1 MDKFIR
7 YLERDN
13 VDAEMVLKKSLILL
27 VIIYTSYILMQI
39 IGKFFRKIMKDEAK
53 VSKLMRV
60 LRVVVIAANFILFLL
75 IYFPDIR
82 ALGVVVSLIIA
93 IVALA
98 AKDLIID
105 IVAYFYILA
114 RKPFSM
120 GQVIEVN
127 GIVGELID
135 LDFLQF
141 NLLEMGDLTTT
152 KTHTGRYVSV
162 PNRYIFEYP
171 VLNYNHT
178 YEYVFVDTSILVDFD
193 DRDEAIKL
201 AGKVAYDKYLQI
213 IDNYDKKDVD
223 VFQESMDSYGEV
235 SKPTVR
241 AELANNG
248 FKIYVQLFTAYYE
261 IGKNK
266 MIMQNTIFDE
276 FRKNNIKMPNPQ
288 FLYLENEI

>member
-13 VDAEMVLKKSLILL
+13 VDAEMILKKSLILL
-27 VIIYTSYILMQI
+27 VIIYASYILMQI

-60 LRVVVIAANFILFLL
+60 LRVVVI
-75 IYFPDIR
+75 
-82 ALGVVVSLIIA
+82 
-93 IVALA
+93 A

-162 PNRYIFEYP
+162 PNKYIFEYP

-178 YEYVFVDTSILVDFD
+178 YKYVFVDTSILVDFD

-266 MIMQNTIFDE
+266 MIMQNSIFDE

>member
-7 YLERDN
+7 YLERGN
-13 VDAEMVLKKSLILL
+13 VDAEIVLKKSLLL
-27 VIIYTSYILMQI
+27 IIIIYIPYLLMQI
-39 IGKFFRKIMKDEAK
+39 LAKLLRKMIKDEAR
-53 VSKLMRV
+53 VSKIMR
-60 LRVVVIAANFILFLL
+60 LIRSTVIFLNFVFFLI

-82 ALGVVVSLIIA
+82 ALGVIISLIIA
-93 IVALA
+93 IIALA

-114 RKPFSM
+114 RKPFNI
-120 GQVIEVN
+120 GHVIEVN
-127 GIVGELID
+127 EIIGELID
-135 LDFLQF
+135 IDFLQF
-141 NLLEMGDLTTT
+141 NLLEMGNLTTA

-171 VLNYNHT
+171 FLYYNHT
-178 YEYVFVDTSILVDFD
+178 YKYVFVDISILVNFD

-201 AGKVAYDKYLQI
+201 AGKIAYEKYPQI
-213 IDNYDKKDVD
+213 LDNYDKEDGD
-223 VFQESMDSYGEV
+223 VFRESMDSYGEV

-241 AELANNG
+241 AELGNNC
-248 FKIYVQLFTAYYE
+248 FKIHVQFFTAFGE

-266 MIMQNTIFDE
+266 MIMQNSIFDE
-276 FRKNNIKMPNPQ
+276 FRKYNIKMLKPQ

>member
-27 VIIYTSYILMQI
+27 VIIYASYILMQI
-39 IGKFFRKIMKDEAK
+39 IGKFLRRIMKDEAK
-53 VSKLMRV
+53 VSKLMRI
-60 LRVVVIAANFILFLL
+60 LRTLVIAANFILFLA

-82 ALGVVVSLIIA
+82 ALGVVISLIIA

-114 RKPFSM
+114 RKPFSI

-127 GIVGELID
+127 GIIGELID

-141 NLLEMGDLTTT
+141 NLLEMGDLTTA

-178 YEYVFVDTSILVDFD
+178 YKYVFVDTSILVDFD

-201 AGKVAYDKYLQI
+201 AGKIAYEKYLQI
-213 IDNYDKKDVD
+213 IDNYDKEDVD
-223 VFQESMDSYGEV
+223 VFQESMDSYGELA
-235 SKPTVR
+235 KPTVR

-248 FKIYVQLFTAYYE
+248 FKIYVQFFTAYDE

-266 MIMQNTIFDE
+266 MIMQNSIFDE

>member
-7 YLERDN
+7 YLERGN
-13 VDAEMVLKKSLILL
+13 VDAEIVLKKSLLL
-27 VIIYTSYILMQI
+27 IIIIYIPYLLMQI
-39 IGKFFRKIMKDEAK
+39 LAKLLRKMIKDEAR
-53 VSKLMRV
+53 VSKIMR
-60 LRVVVIAANFILFLL
+60 LIRSTVIFLNFVFFLI

-82 ALGVVVSLIIA
+82 ALGVIISLIIA
-93 IVALA
+93 IIALA

-114 RKPFSM
+114 RKPFNI
-120 GQVIEVN
+120 GHVIEVN
-127 GIVGELID
+127 EIIGELID
-135 LDFLQF
+135 IDFLQF
-141 NLLEMGDLTTT
+141 NLLEMGNLTTA

-171 VLNYNHT
+171 FLYYNHT
-178 YEYVFVDTSILVDFD
+178 YKYVFVDISILVNFD

-201 AGKVAYDKYLQI
+201 AGKIAYEKYPQI
-213 IDNYDKKDVD
+213 LDNYDKEDGD
-223 VFQESMDSYGEV
+223 VFRESMDSYGEV

-241 AELANNG
+241 AELANNC
-248 FKIYVQLFTAYYE
+248 FKIHVQFFTAFGE

-266 MIMQNTIFDE
+266 MIMQNSIFDE
-276 FRKNNIKMPNPQ
+276 FRKYNIKMLKPQ

>member
-13 VDAEMVLKKSLILL
+13 VDADMVLKKSLILL
-27 VIIYTSYILMQI
+27 VIIYASYILMQI
-39 IGKFFRKIMKDEAK
+39 IGKVLRRIMKDEAK
-53 VSKLMRV
+53 VSKLMRI
-60 LRVVVIAANFILFLL
+60 LRTLVIAANFILFLA

-82 ALGVVVSLIIA
+82 ALGVVISLIIA
-93 IVALA
+93 VVALA

-114 RKPFSM
+114 RKPFSI

-127 GIVGELID
+127 GIIGELID

-141 NLLEMGDLTTT
+141 NLLEMGDLTTA

-178 YEYVFVDTSILVDFD
+178 YKYVFVDTSILVDFD

-201 AGKVAYDKYLQI
+201 AGKIAYEKYLQI
-213 IDNYDKKDVD
+213 IDNYDKEDVD
-223 VFQESMDSYGEV
+223 VFQESMDSYGELA
-235 SKPTVR
+235 KPTVR

-248 FKIYVQLFTAYYE
+248 FKIYVQFFTAYDE

-266 MIMQNTIFDE
+266 MIMQNSIFDE

>member
-27 VIIYTSYILMQI
+27 IIIYVSYLLMQVL
-39 IGKFFRKIMKDEAK
+39 GKLFRKLIKDEAR
-53 VSKLMRV
+53 VSKIMRL
-60 LRVVVIAANFILFLL
+60 LRTFVICLNSILFLM

-82 ALGVVVSLIIA
+82 ALGVVISLIIA
-93 IVALA
+93 IIALA

-114 RKPFSM
+114 RKPFNI
-120 GQVIEVN
+120 GHVVEVN
-127 GIVGELID
+127 GIIGELID

-141 NLLEMGDLTTT
+141 TLLEMGDLTTA

-171 VLNYNHT
+171 VLNYNHS
-178 YEYVFVDTSILVDFD
+178 YKYVFVDTSILVHFD
-193 DRDEAIKL
+193 DRDEAIKI
-201 AGKVAYDKYLQI
+201 AGKVAYEKYIQI
-213 IDNYDKKDVD
+213 IDNYDKEDVD

-248 FKIYVQLFTAYYE
+248 FKIYVQFFTAYDE

-266 MIMQNTIFDE
+266 MIMQNSIFDE

-288 FLYLENEI
+288 YLYLDNDF

>member
-1 MDKFIR
+1 
-7 YLERDN
+7 
-13 VDAEMVLKKSLILL
+13 
-27 VIIYTSYILMQI
+27 
-39 IGKFFRKIMKDEAK
+39 MKDEAK
-53 VSKLMRV
+53 VSKLVRI
-60 LRVVVIAANFILFLL
+60 LRTLVIAANFILFLA

-82 ALGVVVSLIIA
+82 ELGVVISLIIA
-93 IVALA
+93 IIALA

-114 RKPFSM
+114 RKPFSI

-127 GIVGELID
+127 GIIGELID

-141 NLLEMGDLTTT
+141 NLLEMGDLTTA
-152 KTHTGRYVSV
+152 KSHTGRYVSV

-178 YEYVFVDTSILVDFD
+178 YKYVFVDTSILVDFD

-201 AGKVAYDKYLQI
+201 AGKIAYEKYLQI
-213 IDNYDKKDVD
+213 IDNYDKEDVD
-223 VFQESMDSYGEV
+223 VFQESMDSYGELA
-235 SKPTVR
+235 KPTVR
-241 AELANNG
+241 AELANND
-248 FKIYVQLFTAYYE
+248 FKIYVQFFTAYDE

-266 MIMQNTIFDE
+266 MIMQNSIFDE
-276 FRKNNIKMPNPQ
+276 FRKNNIKMPSPQ